1 MNREVSERED
11 GQERRTVNGPDGG
24 VVTVPTNV
32 SESMSLE
39 DIRKY
44 SKSIEVAGK
53 LALQKMKDKR
63 HKEKQLEKIRSY
75 LPNGSIIHE
84 DEEEYSSMV
93 SSRAGSRSESRKR
106 R

>member
-1 MNREVSERED
+1 
-11 GQERRTVNGPDGG
+11 
-24 VVTVPTNV
+24 
-32 SESMSLE
+32 MSLE

-44 SKSIEVAGK
+44 TKSIEVAGK
-53 LALQKMKDKR
+53 LALQKMKDKK

-93 SSRAGSRSESRKR
+93 SSRVASRSASRKKP
-106 R
+106 